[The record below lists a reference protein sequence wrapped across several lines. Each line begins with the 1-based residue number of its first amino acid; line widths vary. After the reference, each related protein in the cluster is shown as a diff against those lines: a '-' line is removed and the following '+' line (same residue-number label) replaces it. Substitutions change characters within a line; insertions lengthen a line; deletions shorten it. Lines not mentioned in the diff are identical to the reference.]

1 MSTDFCTGYHAL
13 GKVAWNEELARR
25 GITQPHPTIQLTI
38 LLGPASGDDV
48 GDLGGVEELHGE
60 LRAEVLV
67 AELGREVVGHVLG
80 RRGAVLG
87 RVQPEPLR
95 LNG

>member
-1 MSTDFCTGYHAL
+1 MRNWRDAVSRNL
-13 GKVAWNEELARR
+13 SRR
-25 GITQPHPTIQLTI
+25 YSFKSSIS
-38 LLGPASGDDV
+38 LGPASGDDV

-67 AELGREVVGHVLG
+67 AELGRVVFGHVLG
-80 RRGAVLG
+80 RLGAVLG
-87 RVQPEPLR
+87 RVQPEPLG